1 MQKPVMNQFI
11 PPRTLADLPMG
22 PSVPSGYLIDINAGM
37 RTFRPVIDQEACI
50 HCLRC
55 FLLCPDG
62 VIDKSGERLEVDYDY
77 CKGCGVCARACK
89 PGAISMIK
97 EADA

>member
-1 MQKPVMNQFI
+1 MQRPVMNQFI
-11 PPRTLADLPMG
+11 PPRTLGELPMG
-22 PSVPSGYLIDINAGM
+22 PSVPSGNLVDINAGM
-37 RTFRPVIDQEACI
+37 RTFRPVINQEACI

-62 VIDKSGERLEVDYDY
+62 AIDKSGERLEVDYDY